1 MRYGDNGYIFGKLL
15 SSQKFYKY
23 ELKYNS
29 KIDTKF
35 MNNNYNCRIND

>member
-29 KIDTKF
+29 LK
-35 MNNNYNCRIND
+35 

>member
-1 MRYGDNGYIFGKLL
+1 MEIMDIFSVNS